1 MIHGVAVPYAGAVA
15 DGELNLVPAEVL
27 AHIRSCPLCA
37 REIEWHQEVNASLA
51 GAFAAEATEDP
62 RPAQVL
68 PLRRPWQRSRL
79 AALVAG
85 IAAAAL
91 LVATVGVV
99 SRGGRGGGGSEAL
112 LGAESV
118 MTAAEHGYG
127 TAPAMAS
134 SDANAVGKWAAAH
147 GMGDMRPPGVTGAT
161 LMGARTWSVEGRE
174 AVTFT
179 YVDPAGQTEVTALA
193 GPLPP
198 GWPMSET
205 RMMGGHAV
213 GVLGHGSIG
222 MVIVAPDDATLTR
235 TMSAIQ
241 QTQAANVHSVSS

>member
-1 MIHGVAVPYAGAVA
+1 MAI
-15 DGELNLVPAEVL
+15 
-27 AHIRSCPLCA
+27 
-37 REIEWHQEVNASLA
+37 
-51 GAFAAEATEDP
+51 
-62 RPAQVL
+62 
-68 PLRRPWQRSRL
+68 
-79 AALVAG
+79 
-85 IAAAAL
+85 
-91 LVATVGVV
+91 
-99 SRGGRGGGGSEAL
+99 

-134 SDANAVGKWAAAH
+134 SDADAVGKWATAR

-179 YVDPAGQTEVTALA
+179 YADPAGQTEVTALA
-193 GPLPP
+193 GPLPS

-213 GVLGHGSIG
+213 GVLGHGANG
-222 MVIVAPDDATLTR
+222 MVIVAADEAVLTR
-235 TMSAIQ
+235 TMSAIE
-241 QTQAANVHSVSS
+241 QTQSVNVRVVSSWRLDDRSAAGRSVWGDGTPHSC